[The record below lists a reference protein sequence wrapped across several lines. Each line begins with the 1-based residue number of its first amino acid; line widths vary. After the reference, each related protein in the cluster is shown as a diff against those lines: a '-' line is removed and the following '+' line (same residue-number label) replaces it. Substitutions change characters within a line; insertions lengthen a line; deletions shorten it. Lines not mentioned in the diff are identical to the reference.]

1 MATSANHAEGKGSYF
16 HTPINIRACV
26 KLHCYLGL
34 TIIAATF
41 DGTLR
46 PEDVVTVVE
55 EMLEAENHSQF
66 IGLKL
71 KVPQHVVDGI
81 LKTHSKPRNQLFDVI
96 VEYLKQVEP
105 RPTWRAIAD
114 ALRSPLV
121 NLPHLAKKIEDE
133 HCSPAPA
140 LPDQG
145 YFTVHIDLYMN
156 KL

>member
-1 MATSANHAEGKGSYF
+1 MQLLPC
-16 HTPINIRACV
+16 PINIRACV

-34 TIIAATF
+34 TIIAATC

-46 PEDVVTVVE
+46 PEDAMKV
-55 EMLEAENHSQF
+55 LEDILKAQNHSQF

-71 KVPQHVVDGI
+71 EVPQHVVDGI
-81 LKTHSKPRNQLFDVI
+81 LKTHSEPRERLYNVI

-105 RPTWRAIAD
+105 GPTWRAIAD

-133 HCSPAPA
+133 HCFPVAQ
-140 LPDQG
+140 PDQG
-145 YFTVHIDLYMN
+145 YFISI
-156 KL
+156 